1 MKTMYQAIVRQN
13 CGLIRSFLGI
23 GEGPPALTDSPSGGY
38 AISSRAATRSTALP
52 SIVSSSSVLPSSAS
66 MLACD

>member
-38 AISSRAATRSTALP
+38 AISSRAATSTALP